1 MGLHTTTTGTLSD
14 ALLAIAK
21 TAANR
26 FSPDEREALIKLIS
40 SERRFRQPA
49 TKWQP
54 FDECLLSAS
63 IDRSNHQHLLALWLA
78 LRVKQYATKNAE
90 LEQSK
95 KQVHAAWGSRR

>member
-1 MGLHTTTTGTLSD
+1 MGLHTTTTGTLSE

-21 TAANR
+21 DAANR
-26 FSPDEREALIKLIS
+26 FSPEEREALIKLIS

-49 TKWQP
+49 TKWQT
-54 FDECLLSAS
+54 FSERLLSVS

-78 LRVKQYATKNAE
+78 LRVRQYATKNAE

-95 KQVHAAWGSRR
+95 KRIQGA